1 MNNYPKFHYPTF
13 LSNRLKMEQR
23 FDISSAIDKFQR
35 LLQRFYCIANSL
47 QGIKEA
53 SPYNQMARKIQ
64 LIIIVAF
71 IMLNIRFFFLS
82 TILLLDV
89 ERMHYYQ
96 YINVDI
102 MEQLNILGR
111 TVNVIYAVAL
121 IPITIDKILLMA
133 FESRRSLEFLTEL
146 TVLTSRKSSGGL
158 TVEEK
163 KKLAAVIHGLI
174 YIIRLGIF
182 IISLVLSVL
191 QIVGCIL
198 FVVKIS
204 RSWTVSLTAILYC
217 CFIVVAEIL
226 AVGHICVTT
235 LMTHVTTFYFSFR
248 VNSLARKIKLMHD
261 ISEQSLSKAMD
272 SYDGFIFDLQ
282 KHNDSLKYFIR
293 NMFYGYLPLTS
304 VVIYILTVDTNIWLR
319 ILVICASSFFTLMIT
334 VTQVF
339 VGHLHGSIL
348 ELYKELNNII
358 PKVTILARQREIT
371 FDTLLRL
378 QMAIKELGSER
389 KDGQFTVGL
398 TNGKGASFKSI
409 DAFQLTLTTLQFT
422 ILIIKGI

>member
-1 MNNYPKFHYPTF
+1 
-13 LSNRLKMEQR
+13 MEQR

-35 LLQRFYCIANSL
+35 LLQKFYYIANSF
-47 QGIKEA
+47 QGIKEG
-53 SPYNQMARKIQ
+53 SSYDRMARNIQ
-64 LIIIVAF
+64 LIIIVVF

-102 MEQLNILGR
+102 MEQLDILGR
-111 TVNVIYAVAL
+111 TVNVICAVAL
-121 IPITIDKILLMA
+121 IPINIDKILMMV
-133 FESRRSLEFLTEL
+133 FESRRSLEFLTKL

-158 TVEEK
+158 TTEEK

-174 YIIRLGIF
+174 YISKLGIF
-182 IISLVLSVL
+182 IISLVLNVL
-191 QIVGCIL
+191 QIVSCIL

-204 RSWTVSLTAILYC
+204 RSWTVSFAAIFYS
-217 CFIVVAEIL
+217 CFIVVAETL
-226 AVGHICVTT
+226 AAGHICATT
-235 LMTHVTTFYFSFR
+235 LMVHVATSYFGFR
-248 VNSLARKIKLMHD
+248 VNSLTRRIKSMHD
-261 ISEQSLSKAMD
+261 ISEQSLSKAMNH
-272 SYDGFIFDLQ
+272 YDQFIFDLR

-304 VVIYILTVDTNIWLR
+304 IVIYILTVDTNIWLR
-319 ILVICASSFFTLMIT
+319 LLVICAASFFTLMII

-348 ELYKELNNII
+348 GLYKELNNIT
-358 PKVTILARQREIT
+358 PKVTLLARQREIT

-398 TNGKGASFKSI
+398 TSGEGASFKSI